1 MLDQLFH
8 GMTNYLKSQ
17 MLIVVNLVII
27 EKQRILVKFK
37 QGTFEKDP
45 SPKLIV
51 ERERRSSVNI

>member
-1 MLDQLFH
+1 
-8 GMTNYLKSQ
+8 

-51 ERERRSSVNI
+51 DRERRSSVNI